1 MPRPVRDLPERVA
14 RDLKLPPAGVAA
26 VVRLLGEGATVPFIA
41 RYRKEA
47 TGALDEVQIRAVA
60 ERARLLGELDARRTT
75 ILATIDEQGALTD
88 ELRRRIEAC
97 TTRAELEDLYAPY
110 RPKRRTKASV
120 ALERG
125 LGPLAERILAQPDGG
140 HPENDARAFVD
151 PSKEVHGIEDALSGA
166 RDIVVEAVADN
177 ADCRAHVRET
187 LSKQGLLETRA
198 VKSKTKER
206 TKFEDYYEF
215 SEPLARVPSHRYLAI
230 RRGETEG
237 VLRVKVAVDDRR
249 CLARLEQ
256 IMRLRPRSP
265 WARLLQDSVEES
277 YKKRLHPSLEK
288 ETRGDVAER
297 AERAAIDVFAENLT
311 QLLMAA
317 PFGARPVV
325 AVDPGI
331 RTGCKCAALGPD
343 GAFKAH
349 TTVYPLGSNAHR
361 ERAEKD
367 FAAFVNRHGA
377 DAIAV
382 GNGTGGRDTER
393 FARKALG
400 AGALVVS
407 VNEAGASV
415 YSASDIAREEMPDL
429 DLTVRGAVSIGRRLQ
444 DPLAELVKIDPKSIG
459 VGQYQHDVDAGLLEQ
474 KLREVVESAVNRVGV
489 ELSTASPSLLSYVAG
504 VGPKLA
510 KAIVE
515 ERGRRGRFSRRTDI
529 LKVKG
534 LGPKAFEQCAGFL
547 RIRDGK
553 NPLDASAVHPERYP
567 LVERMAK
574 DLGVSLSSL
583 VGNAEAAKKIDI
595 RSYVSGDVG
604 EPTLRDI
611 IAELSKPGRD
621 PRDSFEAPSFRDDVN
636 ELEDLSPGMLLEGVV
651 TNVTAF
657 GAFVDVGVHQDGLV
671 HISQLADRFVK
682 TPSDVIKAGERVK
695 VRVMSVDLERKRIAL
710 SRKGV

>member
-1 MPRPVRDLPERVA
+1 M
-14 RDLKLPPAGVAA
+14 
-26 VVRLLGEGATVPFIA
+26 VRLLGEGATVPFIA